1 MYFRGVV
8 RGKPSNSAG
17 FAEKM
22 AAFGLLFE
30 LHVQRSITLQFFRPA
45 R

>member
-22 AAFGLLFE
+22 AAFRFFHGFSLEIHFAR
-30 LHVQRSITLQFFRPA
+30 QSFRSA